1 MDFSAL
7 GTNGSGLGLDL
18 GAVVVDLG
26 ALILNHGVLER
37 DLGALGVDLV
47 VRIDLGVLG
56 MGVYRLGMNLN
67 APEADIMDLVFLG

>member
-1 MDFSAL
+1 MDFSVL
-7 GTNGSGLGLDL
+7 GMNGSDLGIGLG
-18 GAVVVDLG
+18 AAVVDLG
-26 ALILNHGVLER
+26 ALIVNHDVLGR